1 MNKKMLPI
9 LAALLLMAGVNS
21 AIAQSFEDFI
31 IETRGD
37 TVVVIDAIESGLNN
51 TLHDAIELDVDPPEG
66 RVYELVP
73 NGIYWFTRQLNTPE
87 DRPLVIA
94 GADYTRLVQ
103 SDSELEPPNIHGTT
117 VDGSATNGGFFQV
130 RNDVTFKNLIASAS
144 ATNNSQGWH
153 VVIARSAGNTITLDN
168 VLMEHNNWIFV
179 HSNDFAGTKVHIS
192 DSYFLNMSGEP
203 ILRNGGIYDNSR
215 NPTSELVVE
224 NSTHVMAQG
233 QFYKFRSFKFDKAF
247 FNHNTFVNVANNV
260 LVGWGHHTNL
270 TVTNNLFVN
279 SNATPYFPG
288 KNFSSTDQD
297 SLAHGIINV
306 AHLPEDDA
314 AFEQYT
320 MYGKERKILVFNNG
334 VFWDDRL
341 DDIVVQL
348 NNMESRDRS
357 DWVTQM
363 ITMNSRTQEI
373 FNDNE
378 RYPLMNEGNWVM
390 GGDPDFIEPRGLMTD
405 MIDELVISI
414 VDLADQGTR
423 VFPKWRMPGNETSRG
438 GDDGLMPY
446 PDWPIP
452 ANLAYNNSAYLTAGL
467 GNLPLGDLN
476 WFPESKALFNEWKE
490 ELHAELESAIDDGR
504 DPEYRSLVTS
514 IEDPA
519 MLPNTPTRFELSQ
532 NYPNPFN
539 PATQIRFT
547 LQSNADVKLD
557 IFDVTGRL
565 VGTLINDSMNAGSH
579 SVTWDATNQSGA
591 PVGSGVYIYRL
602 TVGEEVQSR
611 SMTLIK

>member
-1 MNKKMLPI
+1 MKNKMLPI
-9 LAALLLMAGVNS
+9 IVALLLMAGVNP

-31 IETRGD
+31 TETRGD
-37 TVVVIDAIESGLNN
+37 TVVVIDAVESGLNN
-51 TLHDAIELDVDPPEG
+51 TLHDAIELDANPPEG
-66 RVYELVP
+66 RVYELAA
-73 NGIYWFTRQLNTPE
+73 NGIYWFTRSLQTPE

-94 GADYTRLVQ
+94 GPDYTRLVQ
-103 SDSELEPPNIHGTT
+103 RDSELEPPNIHGTT
-117 VDGSATNGGFFQV
+117 VDGSATTSGFFQF
-130 RNDVTFKNLIASAS
+130 RNDITFKNLIASPS
-144 ATNNSQGWH
+144 ATNNAQGWH
-153 VVIARSAGNTITLDN
+153 MIVAASAGNTVTLEN
-168 VLMEHNNWIFV
+168 ILFEHNNWVFV
-179 HSNDFAGTKVHIS
+179 HSNDYEGTKLHIR

-215 NPTSELVVE
+215 NPTGELIVE

-233 QFYKFRSFKFDKAF
+233 QFYKFRSFKVDKAF

-260 LVGWGHHTNL
+260 LVGWGYHTNL

-288 KNFSSTDQD
+288 KNLSSTDQD
-297 SLAHGIINV
+297 SLPHGIINV
-306 AHLPEDDA
+306 AHLPEDNDS
-314 AFEQYT
+314 FDDWT
-320 MYGKERKILVFNNG
+320 LYGAERKILVFNNG

-348 NNMESRDRS
+348 NNMEARDRT

-390 GGDPDFIEPRGLMTD
+390 SGDPDFIDHKGLMTD
-405 MIDELVISI
+405 MVDEIIPSI
-414 VDLADQGTR
+414 VDLANEGTI

-438 GDDGLMPY
+438 GDDGLLPY

-452 ANLAYNNSAYLTAGL
+452 ANLAYNNSEYLTAGL

-476 WFPESKALFNEWKE
+476 WFPESKALFNANKDD
-490 ELHAELESAIDDGR
+490 LHAELDNALNEGR
-504 DPEYRSLVTS
+504 NPVFTGTS
-514 IEDPA
+514 IDNPSIQ
-519 MLPNTPTRFELSQ
+519 PNTPTSFELSQ

-539 PATQIRFT
+539 PTTSISFNLPKSQEIT
-547 LQSNADVKLD
+547 LKV
-557 IFDVTGRL
+557 FDMLGRE
-565 VGTLINDSMNAGSH
+565 VATLINSEQYAAGQ
-579 SVTWDATNQSGA
+579 SVVNFDASSL
-591 PVGSGVYIYRL
+591 GSGVYIYRL